1 MILVHRAQGRAA
13 TQICANDP
21 ILLDLRFAPKSPT
34 LRALH
39 KIGQINPQSLS
50 AHPYERYN
58 SFDARKNRF
67 KKSNVTAKILT
78 FFYSEAASAVREGH
92 HGKRY
97 TNYYFQV
104 ANVSELEKT
113 PSSDKEQNK
122 DDWAWGYNVKA
133 KILPFEVAARCLK
146 SLIRIRFA

>member
-1 MILVHRAQGRAA
+1 MYVLYMILVHRAQGRAA
-13 TQICANDP
+13 TQIRLNDP

-34 LRALH
+34 LRSLH
-39 KIGQINPQSLS
+39 KIGQIN
-50 AHPYERYN
+50 AYERYN

-67 KKSNVTAKILT
+67 EKSNVTAKILT
-78 FFYSEAASAVREGH
+78 FFYSEAASAVLEGH

-104 ANVSELEKT
+104 ATVSQLEKT

-122 DDWAWGYNVKA
+122 DDWAWGYNVK
-133 KILPFEVAARCLK
+133 CQY
-146 SLIRIRFA
+146 FAV

>member
-13 TQICANDP
+13 TQIRSNDP

-67 KKSNVTAKILT
+67 EKSNVTAKILT

-104 ANVSELEKT
+104 ATVSELKKT
-113 PSSDKEQNK
+113 PSSDKEQNM